1 MGYILLLSGIV
12 LLIKQSESL
21 QADTLTVM
29 IGFTIIFYGIYLEL
43 IVPDLERQ
51 KHRKKKSPATDKS
64 KQDNSKILHRDCTT
78 EKEEI
83 Q

>member
-1 MGYILLLSGIV
+1 MGYILMLSGTV

-21 QADTLTVM
+21 QADMLTVM

-51 KHRKKKSPATDKS
+51 KHSKKKSPATDQS
-64 KQDNSKILHRDCTT
+64 KQDNSKRLHRDSTT
-78 EKEEI
+78 KKEEI

>member
-51 KHRKKKSPATDKS
+51 KHRKNNSPATDQS
-64 KQDNSKILHRDCTT
+64 KQDNSKVTISL
-78 EKEEI
+78 
-83 Q
+83 

>member
-51 KHRKKKSPATDKS
+51 KHRKKKSPAADQS
-64 KQDNSKILHRDCTT
+64 KQDNSKDTVSL
-78 EKEEI
+78 
-83 Q
+83 